1 MKSFGAGLLQDLID
15 SDDQK
20 RKGKILLSKSK
31 ERRVIKVC
39 KEKELKKNLSIAKK
53 DVLLKTRKNNSR
65 QKLN

>member
-1 MKSFGAGLLQDLID
+1 LRSFGAGLLESLTD